1 MDRGYSK
8 DRMSDVAD
16 FVLVLFHSGTN
27 AHILHL
33 RTDSFSAHSALK
45 NYYKEIIKLTD
56 SFAESYQGKFGLIT
70 DYSSDYHI
78 PMDEPIAYVSGLQA
92 FVQESRQHLPQD
104 SELQNL
110 VDEIADLINETLY
123 KLKFLN

>member
-1 MDRGYSK
+1 
-8 DRMSDVAD
+8 
-16 FVLVLFHSGTN
+16 
-27 AHILHL
+27 
-33 RTDSFSAHSALK
+33 
-45 NYYKEIIKLTD
+45 
-56 SFAESYQGKFGLIT
+56 
-70 DYSSDYHI
+70 
-78 PMDEPIAYVSGLQA
+78 MDEPIAYVSGLQA

>member
-1 MDRGYSK
+1 
-8 DRMSDVAD
+8 MSDVAD

-27 AHILHL
+27 AHLLHL
-33 RTDSFSAHSALK
+33 QTNSFSAHSSLK
-45 NYYKEIIKLTD
+45 HYYKEIPKMVD
-56 SFAESYQGKFGLIT
+56 SFAESYQGKYGLIT

-78 PMDEPIAYVSGLQA
+78 PVDEPIGYVSGLLD
-92 FVQESRQHLPQD
+92 FVQQSREHLPQD

-110 VDEIADLINETLY
+110 VDEIADLINQTLY